1 MAKQIMVTAQDRQ
14 RLADCLSV
22 LQEFPDKLELPH
34 IQYLEKEVQRAKV
47 VLDPLALPADVIT
60 MRSRVKLVNL
70 DTGAELDCVLVYP
83 AERAPEEG
91 RISVLAP
98 LGAAMLGY
106 RVGDVFEA
114 ELPKGPCKFRVE
126 TVVYQPES
134 AGDYH
139 L

>member
-1 MAKQIMVTAQDRQ
+1 MAKHIMVTAQDRQ

-34 IQYLEKEVQRAKV
+34 IKYLEKEVHRAQV

-60 MRSRVKLVNL
+60 MRSRVKLANL
-70 DTGAELDCVLVYP
+70 DTGAELECVLVYP

-114 ELPKGPCKFRVE
+114 DLPKGPARFRVE
-126 TVVYQPES
+126 AVVYQPES

>member
-1 MAKQIMVTAQDRQ
+1 MAKSIMVTVQDKQ
-14 RLADCLSV
+14 RLEDCLAV

-34 IQYLEKEVQRAKV
+34 IQYLDQEVQRAKV
-47 VLDPLALPADVIT
+47 VLDPLSLPADVIT
-60 MRSRVKLVNL
+60 MRSRVKLVNV
-70 DTGAELDCVLVYP
+70 DTGAQMDCVLVYP

-114 ELPKGPCKFRVE
+114 ELPKGPAKFRVE
-126 TVVYQPES
+126 AVLYQPES